1 MLVGM
6 TKVQLRL
13 LSITLLVVAAVAG
26 ALGFEAALSR
36 GQSLPFGHT
45 SYGHAAGWAGLF
57 VTLLVFVY
65 PVRKRYSAA
74 RQWPHGWFQIHMA
87 AGLLG
92 PLLIFFHSGA
102 HYHALVPVSALVAL
116 VIVALSGVIGQAVH
130 ALALKGLNDQRRLL
144 EHEGLA
150 EHQIDLGLHRLASE
164 EQAFRIW
171 QAIHA
176 PMTIMCVVLILLHL
190 VGAWFFAGFI

>member
-1 MLVGM
+1 
-6 TKVQLRL
+6 
-13 LSITLLVVAAVAG
+13 
-26 ALGFEAALSR
+26 
-36 GQSLPFGHT
+36 
-45 SYGHAAGWAGLF
+45 
-57 VTLLVFVY
+57 
-65 PVRKRYSAA
+65 
-74 RQWPHGWFQIHMA
+74 MA

-116 VIVALSGVIGQAVH
+116 AIVALSGVIGQAVH

-150 EHQIDLGLHRLASE
+150 EYQIDLRLHRLASE